1 MPIMKQLEDVIKN
14 SVIPDIEERLDEIFE
29 EIADKKD
36 ASDEVKEEVEELREF
51 KADLEDVVKDI
62 QNGDMDD
69 EEAAELL
76 EDILSAQ
83 RCEEE

>member
-1 MPIMKQLEDVIKN
+1 MPIMKQLEEVIKN

-36 ASDEVKEEVEELREF
+36 ASDAAKEEVEELREF

>member
-1 MPIMKQLEDVIKN
+1 MPIKKQLEDVITN
-14 SVIPDIEERLDEIFE
+14 SVIPDIEDRLDEIFE

-36 ASDEVKEEVEELREF
+36 ASESAKEEVEELREF

-62 QNGDMDD
+62 QNGEMDD